1 MPNPRIVHVYEEESD
16 KKTQKAFG
24 TKQKIDEDKDEAE
37 VIHEFIVGR
46 NEQTYSRGANG
57 YE

>member
-1 MPNPRIVHVYEEESD
+1 MKPRIVHVYEEEKD

-24 TKQKIDEDKDEAE
+24 TTKKVNEEKDEAE
-37 VIHEFIVGR
+37 VIHEFIVGT